1 VVSIEQLRVPL
12 RIIERLKKAGIVEIE
27 QLMGIDEFTLAK
39 LIDVGVDRAK
49 QIIKEAWFAYNPQVL
64 GAEELFKKELEEDK
78 IPTPFKSL
86 NNWFGGGYPVGT
98 LTEFYGIF
106 GTGKTTMLMTSAVVA
121 IKNGFSVL
129 WIDTEKTFST
139 RRFLQIANARG
150 VSEDEIKKH
159 FKYILATSA
168 SELIMLFNVN
178 FPLILKDYKEKGD
191 EIKLITVDC
200 IHPDTMIITNDGYI
214 MSAKE
219 IADKIIRNNN
229 VSLIGTKEFDDV
241 SKSDVISFGVKYHD
255 KVYRIRTKHHE
266 IVVSDNHRFFVFDG
280 EKVIE
285 KRASELKKGDRLVVL
300 RRWSPK
306 NPRKRISIGE
316 RFAEL
321 LGYFYGDGSI
331 NKYNEIRLHDSDK
344 ELLEHYGKILR
355 NLGYDYTIRKNKNR
369 NCYYLSVKNGRKN
382 KKELADFILKHG
394 FNDRTRLPEI
404 IFRLRNRDVAAFIR
418 GLFDAEGSMHVKVYK
433 GYDRKVGAKTI
444 KSYRTVKVAIHIAMK
459 YRYMIEQLKLLL
471 LSRFGIETSNICKVT
486 NHIGSTY
493 EIEILDNESIVNFSK
508 YIGFNSKHKKDKLSE
523 YFKSKKVHCFK
534 MRNISFDS
542 YVVGGL
548 FRRIMKKLG
557 ISSYWFRTK
566 LGVDIGAILK
576 NEYGISVRNLKRI
589 INAIKKK
596 YGYCDELMWLERFIN
611 RYKTEIITDI
621 KIEKSAVPFYDFTT
635 STSNYIASGILV
647 HNSLTAPFRS
657 DYAGIS
663 ELQERQQQLNKVLRT
678 LLRLGEIFKFAT
690 LYSNQVVAIPD
701 RFDNYAPVGGHVVS
715 HITNHIFKL
724 RKSGKKRFLVAQDV
738 PFMPQIEIEFKIA
751 EKGVEE
757 VLKE

>member
-1 VVSIEQLRVPL
+1 MVSVEQLRVPL

-106 GTGKTTMLMTSAVVA
+106 GTGKTTMLMTSAVAA

-139 RRFLQIANARG
+139 RRFLQIANAWG
-150 VSEDEIKKH
+150 VSEEEIKKH

-191 EIKLITVDC
+191 EIKLI
-200 IHPDTMIITNDGYI
+200 
-214 MSAKE
+214 
-219 IADKIIRNNN
+219 
-229 VSLIGTKEFDDV
+229 
-241 SKSDVISFGVKYHD
+241 
-255 KVYRIRTKHHE
+255 
-266 IVVSDNHRFFVFDG
+266 
-280 EKVIE
+280 
-285 KRASELKKGDRLVVL
+285 
-300 RRWSPK
+300 
-306 NPRKRISIGE
+306 
-316 RFAEL
+316 
-321 LGYFYGDGSI
+321 
-331 NKYNEIRLHDSDK
+331 
-344 ELLEHYGKILR
+344 
-355 NLGYDYTIRKNKNR
+355 
-369 NCYYLSVKNGRKN
+369 
-382 KKELADFILKHG
+382 
-394 FNDRTRLPEI
+394 
-404 IFRLRNRDVAAFIR
+404 
-418 GLFDAEGSMHVKVYK
+418 
-433 GYDRKVGAKTI
+433 
-444 KSYRTVKVAIHIAMK
+444 AI
-459 YRYMIEQLKLLL
+459 
-471 LSRFGIETSNICKVT
+471 
-486 NHIGSTY
+486 
-493 EIEILDNESIVNFSK
+493 D
-508 YIGFNSKHKKDKLSE
+508 
-523 YFKSKKVHCFK
+523 
-534 MRNISFDS
+534 
-542 YVVGGL
+542 
-548 FRRIMKKLG
+548 
-557 ISSYWFRTK
+557 
-566 LGVDIGAILK
+566 
-576 NEYGISVRNLKRI
+576 
-589 INAIKKK
+589 
-596 YGYCDELMWLERFIN
+596 
-611 RYKTEIITDI
+611 
-621 KIEKSAVPFYDFTT
+621 
-635 STSNYIASGILV
+635 
-647 HNSLTAPFRS
+647 SLTAPFRS

-738 PFMPQIEIEFKIA
+738 PFMPQIEIEFKIT

-757 VLKE
+757 VVKE